1 MLISEIVDTKSA
13 SAKTQRSTRTI
24 ADVFIIESLSLID
37 ESKIRHEGKV
47 VADILRMCGKN
58 PIYFYIRTRAEL
70 EALAEEF
77 DGSRYRYLHL
87 SCHGSDTDIET
98 TLDRISYSDFSK
110 IFSGR
115 LKRKRLFASA
125 CSVGNQLFSEIV
137 GAENKEMNSVAGPVG
152 DVRFNHAVALWS
164 AFYVKIFSINA
175 KSMNSKQVSEILGT
189 LAGLFE
195 VPIHLS
201 TYNVKQEAWKHET
214 IKAKPSLKPSSSA

>member
-1 MLISEIVDTKSA
+1 MLISEIIDTKSA
-13 SAKTQRSTRTI
+13 SAKTQRSTGTI
-24 ADVFIIESLSLID
+24 ADVFIVESLSLID
-37 ESKIRHEGKV
+37 ESKKLYEGKV
-47 VADILRMCGKN
+47 VEDILSMCGKN

-70 EALAEEF
+70 EALAKEF
-77 DGSRYRYLHL
+77 EGSRYRYLHL
-87 SCHGSDTDIET
+87 SCHGSDTYIET

-125 CSVGNQLFSEIV
+125 CSIGNQLFSEII
-137 GAENKEMNSVAGPVG
+137 GAGNKGMYSVAGPVE
-152 DVRFNHAVALWS
+152 DVRFDHAVALWS
-164 AFYVKIFSINA
+164 AFYVKIFSINDR
-175 KSMNSKQVSEILGT
+175 SMNSKQVSEILGT
-189 LAGLFE
+189 LAELFE